1 MITKQERKLID
12 LPEEPIIIEWSIQF
26 AKSLKDQIINWTAV
40 TRNEEWR
47 LSPDIE
53 ENKDAK

>member
-12 LPEEPIIIEWSIQF
+12 IPKEPRIIEWSIQF
-26 AKSLKDQIINWTAV
+26 TKSLKDQIINWTTV

-47 LSPDIE
+47 LNPDIE